1 MTWAK
6 YGTEFYDQLVDC
18 DFPDHLS
25 DACMNTHAQ
34 AIHYLYSVESMDMT
48 FPKARLH
55 RFATS
60 PKAQDAADILVR
72 NGLWT
77 TRGNR
82 YEVIHHADV
91 FRQSLAA
98 QQTKKEGNK
107 ERKRRE
113 RARKNGG
120 DPDGPRGSNVTE
132 DVTRDVTA
140 DTDRQ
145 TTSSYNEGSTEEKL
159 NVNYETGEIFG
170 SSSASSGGEYEASSS
185 SGEVDPIDAFFQ
197 EASA

>member
-6 YGTEFYDQLVDC
+6 YGTEFYDQLVDLE
-18 DFPDHLS
+18 FPEAFS

-48 FPKARLH
+48 FPKARLR

-72 NGLWT
+72 NEVWAD
-77 TRGNR
+77 RGSR
-82 YEVIHHADV
+82 YEVLHHADV

-98 QQTKKEGNK
+98 QQTKKEGDK
-107 ERKRRE
+107 DRKRRE
-113 RARKNGG
+113 RERRKGQG
-120 DPDGPRGSNVTE
+120 PDGPNGASVTE
-132 DVTRDVTA
+132 DVTRDVTV

-145 TTSSYNEGSTEEKL
+145 TTSSYNEDSSDEKL
-159 NVNYETGEIFG
+159 NIDYSTGEVLAPSSEG
-170 SSSASSGGEYEASSS
+170 GEQNVEAPSSA
-185 SGEVDPIDAFFQ
+185 GEVDPIREFMRKHTA
-197 EASA
+197 

>member
-18 DFPDHLS
+18 DFPEHLS

-145 TTSSYNEGSTEEKL
+145 TTSSYNEGSTDEKL
-159 NVNYETGEIFG
+159 NVNYSTGEIID
-170 SSSASSGGEYEASSS
+170 SSSASSGGEQHAPSSS
-185 SGEVDPIDAFFQ
+185 SGEVDPFDAEFL
-197 EASA
+197 SA